1 MKWRKNMAGKSVIGV
16 DLGGTN
22 VRAGKVQD
30 NRLVGHAETPISSN
44 GTEDTVMQEIIGTID
59 RVFGEDVQGIGIG
72 VPSVVDVK
80 EGIVFDVAN
89 IPSWKKVH
97 LKERLEKKFRVPVF
111 VNNDANCF
119 ALGESYF
126 GKARNYSNIVGL
138 IVGTGIGAGVII
150 ENKLYNGSNCG
161 AGEFG
166 HIPYKDHDFEYYCSG
181 QMFIRDYGIDG
192 QELFQRA
199 GNGDAEALRI
209 FDAFGSDLGNVIK
222 AILYTVDPEII
233 VFGGSV
239 SNAFP
244 YFEKAMRKNLETFKY
259 RHALERLKMERS
271 EIKEVAVLGAAALY
285 YDAHE
290 G

>member
-126 GKARNYSNIVGL
+126 GKARDYSNIVGL

-209 FDAFGSDLGNVIK
+209 FDTFGADLGNVIK

-271 EIKEVAVLGAAALY
+271 EIKEVAVMGAAALY